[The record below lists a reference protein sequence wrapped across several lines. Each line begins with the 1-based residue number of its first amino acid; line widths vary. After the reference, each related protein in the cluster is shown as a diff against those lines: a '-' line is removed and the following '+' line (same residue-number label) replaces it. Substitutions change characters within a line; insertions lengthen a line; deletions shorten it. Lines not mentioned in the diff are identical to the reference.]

1 VGLPFTTSL
10 GTTALFIEVLVLI
23 KLIVG
28 ECLPTIKFLLLFLNA
43 SLSVLN
49 RLN

>member
-1 VGLPFTTSL
+1 MGFPFAIFL
-10 GTTALFIEVLVLI
+10 GTAALSIKVLVLI

-28 ECLPTIKFLLLFLNA
+28 GYLFTIKFLSLFLNA

-49 RLN
+49 RLD